1 MGPPALLFSLRDQT
15 DSIHEAN
22 AEKAFTA
29 AQSAHMTA
37 KAKSSVQL
45 AIHAQLDLF
54 HETGA

>member
-29 AQSAHMTA
+29 AHMTA

-45 AIHAQLDLF
+45 DIHAQLDLF